1 MNPVSRLQAKL
12 HALSHR
18 DRLILLL
25 CAAFLL
31 VLAVIR
37 FGAYPALQ
45 TFRKS
50 RADIPRRAA
59 TLARHRLAAQAER
72 KVEEAFA
79 DAGERLEELEEG
91 ILPGENPAAAG
102 AALQGILKPWVE
114 RAGTRLTS
122 MRTLAPV
129 QKGEY
134 SEVAVQMDL
143 QTNSE
148 GLIGI
153 LTEIPRHPKILR
165 VKKLSVTSG
174 FYGAAAVNR
183 RETLVVSI
191 VVAGIS
197 DAVASSR
204 GEGAEE

>member
-79 DAGERLEELEEG
+79 DAGEGLE
-91 ILPGENPAAAG
+91 
-102 AALQGILKPWVE
+102 
-114 RAGTRLTS
+114 
-122 MRTLAPV
+122 
-129 QKGEY
+129 
-134 SEVAVQMDL
+134 
-143 QTNSE
+143 
-148 GLIGI
+148 
-153 LTEIPRHPKILR
+153 
-165 VKKLSVTSG
+165 
-174 FYGAAAVNR
+174 
-183 RETLVVSI
+183 
-191 VVAGIS
+191 
-197 DAVASSR
+197 
-204 GEGAEE
+204 

>member
-1 MNPVSRLQAKL
+1 MNPASRLQAKL
-12 HALSHR
+12 RALSHR
-18 DRLILLL
+18 ERLILLL
-25 CAAFLL
+25 CAVILL

-45 TFRKS
+45 SFRKS
-50 RADIPRRAA
+50 RADIPQRAA
-59 TLARHRLAAQAER
+59 TLARYRLAAQGEGRADET
-72 KVEEAFA
+72 FA
-79 DAGERLEELEEG
+79 DAGERLEQLEEG

-122 MRTLAPV
+122 MRTLVPV

-134 SEVAVQMDL
+134 SEVAVQLDL
-143 QTNSE
+143 QTTSE
-148 GLIGI
+148 GLAGI
-153 LTEIPRHPKILR
+153 LTEIPPHPKILK
-165 VKKLSVTSG
+165 VKKLSVSSG

-183 RETLVVSI
+183 REMLVVSI
-191 VVAGIS
+191 VIAGIS
-197 DAVASSR
+197 DAAAPSR

>member
-183 RETLVVSI
+183 
-191 VVAGIS
+191 
-197 DAVASSR
+197 
-204 GEGAEE
+204 

>member
-1 MNPVSRLQAKL
+1 MNPASRLQAKL
-12 HALSHR
+12 RALSHR
-18 DRLILLL
+18 ERLILLL
-25 CAAFLL
+25 CAACLL

-45 TFRKS
+45 SFRKS
-50 RADIPRRAA
+50 RADIPRHAA
-59 TLARHRLAAQAER
+59 TLARYRLAAQSER

-79 DAGERLEELEEG
+79 DSGERLEGLEEG
-91 ILPGENPAAAG
+91 VLPGENPAAAG

-148 GLIGI
+148 GLVGI

-197 DAVASSR
+197 DAAAPSR